1 LELGILI
8 GLGLIGRRRARKG
21 ARLRREIRGFRCA
34 IGAGRRLLRRLC
46 TPVSTGCGGKARQRR
61 EFHMGY
67 QGLACEKT
75 SPPGG
80 GIPAL
85 RFAFAVV
92 GCMEAFPANSE
103 KDDMCSTDF

>member
-1 LELGILI
+1 VKFAVFDAQSAPGDGFCGVFARPFQRVAAEKRATGANFTWDIRVLPVK
-8 GLGLIGRRRARKG
+8 RRR
-21 ARLRREIRGFRCA
+21 
-34 IGAGRRLLRRLC
+34 
-46 TPVSTGCGGKARQRR
+46 
-61 EFHMGY
+61 
-67 QGLACEKT
+67 
-75 SPPGG
+75 PPGG